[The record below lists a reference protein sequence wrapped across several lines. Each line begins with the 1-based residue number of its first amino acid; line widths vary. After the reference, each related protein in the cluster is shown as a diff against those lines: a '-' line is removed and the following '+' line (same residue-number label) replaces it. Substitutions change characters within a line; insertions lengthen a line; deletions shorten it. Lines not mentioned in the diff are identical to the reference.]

1 MSRIPLVS
9 DDCFAACAWPV
20 RTCAVVGRIGWISRT
35 SCCGVT
41 FGFPATPIESSFP
54 SLRKIRCAVGRSKIE
69 SVAPPSE
76 FSPPNL
82 TRPTM
87 RNVCSGPCATTPIVS
102 PSAKC
107 FDVAVALSI
116 AISRGALGQRPL
128 VSTSGLKRW
137 LPAGLT
143 LNARPGPVRRDH
155 LAVVPDELRLVVDA
169 ALGVGDAGEAAH
181 LRQQRLGERRHR
193 VRLSVVRGPDRALA
207 GDHRVRVLVDLR
219 EERVERGRDRVRQ
232 HVRAADHRD
241 AEDDRD
247 RGERGAQLAAHQAL
261 QRDGGHD

>member
-1 MSRIPLVS
+1 MSV
-9 DDCFAACAWPV
+9 DCFSACAWPV
-20 RTCAVVGRIGWISRT
+20 RTCAVGGSIGWISRT

-41 FGFPATPIESSFP
+41 SGFAATSIESSFP
-54 SLRKIRCAVGRSKIE
+54 SLRKSRCAVGRSKIE

-82 TRPTM
+82 TMPTM

-102 PSAKC
+102 PTAKC
-107 FDVAVALSI
+107 FDDAVALSI
-116 AISRGALGQRPL
+116 ATSRGALGQRPL
-128 VSTSGLKRW
+128 VRTSGLKRW

-169 ALGVGDAGEAAH
+169 ALRRRRRRGGRAPSSAAS
-181 LRQQRLGERRHR
+181 RRTTAPCR
-193 VRLSVVRGPDRALA
+193 SARCSRSRSPLA

-219 EERVERGRDRVRQ
+219 EERVERRT
-232 HVRAADHRD
+232 
-241 AEDDRD
+241 
-247 RGERGAQLAAHQAL
+247 
-261 QRDGGHD
+261 